1 MRVKVWLLS
10 CSLLAAAG
18 SMGTAMDTKE
28 KQREL
33 VEREDGEARI
43 LTTFIFPF
51 FRQYQEIDLG
61 DNLNNLKSA
70 NTATFFIVRDTIAVS
85 AINI

>member
-10 CSLLAAAG
+10 CSLLAAVG
-18 SMGTAMDTKE
+18 SMAMDTE
-28 KQREL
+28 KKQQEL

>member
-1 MRVKVWLLS
+1 MRVKLWLWG
-10 CSLLAAAG
+10 CSLFAAAAAVG
-18 SMGTAMDTKE
+18 SAVPTSTKE
-28 KQREL
+28 L
-33 VEREDGEARI
+33 NEDAGEARI

-51 FRQYQEIDLG
+51 FRQYQEIDIG
-61 DNLNNLKSA
+61 ENLNNLKRA